1 MGEFMSN
8 LIVNLVIWAV
18 LATVLV
24 FLALYRRRIYLKS
37 DEVLHV
43 LDAEAPL
50 VSNQAEIGKRLE
62 KIDLWGKTLTVIVA
76 LYGLGI
82 AGWYLYSLFAD
93 TSIKM
98 G

>member
-1 MGEFMSN
+1 MN
-8 LIVNLVIWAV
+8 LILHLTIWAV

-24 FLALYRRRIYLKS
+24 FLALYRRRIYMKS

-50 VSNQAEIGKRLE
+50 VSNQEVVGKKLE
-62 KIDLWGKTLTVIVA
+62 KLDLWGKVLTIVVV
-76 LYGLGI
+76 LYGVGI
-82 AGWYLYSLFAD
+82 AAMYLYSMFAD
-93 TSIKM
+93 TSVKM

>member
-1 MGEFMSN
+1 MN
-8 LIVNLVIWAV
+8 LILHLTIWAG

-24 FLALYRRRIYLKS
+24 FLALYRRRIYMKS

-43 LDAEAPL
+43 LDADAPL
-50 VSNQAEIGKRLE
+50 VSTQEVVAKKLE
-62 KIDLWGKTLTVIVA
+62 KIDRWGKILTVLVV

-82 AGWYLYSLFAD
+82 AGMYLYTMFTD
-93 TSIKM
+93 TSVKL

>member
-1 MGEFMSN
+1 MGELTMN
-8 LIVNLVIWAV
+8 LILHLAIWAG

-24 FLALYRRRIYLKS
+24 FLALYRRRIYMKS

-50 VSNQAEIGKRLE
+50 VSNQEVVAKKLE
-62 KIDLWGKTLTVIVA
+62 KIDLWGKVLTVIVV

-82 AGWYLYSLFAD
+82 VGLYLYAMFTD
-93 TSIKM
+93 TSVKL

>member
-1 MGEFMSN
+1 M
-8 LIVNLVIWAV
+8 
-18 LATVLV
+18 
-24 FLALYRRRIYLKS
+24 KS

-50 VSNQAEIGKRLE
+50 VSNQEVVAKKLE
-62 KIDLWGKTLTVIVA
+62 KIDLWGKILTVLVV

-82 AGWYLYSLFAD
+82 AGMYLYSMFTD
-93 TSIKM
+93 TSVKM